1 MATAKVMRRYQI
13 VIPREIR
20 RKVRIKEG
28 DQVEVEYAD
37 GKIVVTPVRRSS
49 ERAVRENFGAFRQVS
64 SAAVRRALKEP
75 EQGLLE
81 ED

>member
-28 DQVEVEYAD
+28 DQVEVEYVE
-37 GKIVVTPVRRSS
+37 GKIVVTPVRGSS

-64 SAAVRRALKEP
+64 ATTVRRALKEP
-75 EQGLLE
+75 ERGLLE